1 MNKREIQRARD
12 ETRGCDYVTHF
23 NNAGSSLMP
32 APVADYL
39 YEFLQE
45 EEMKGG
51 YETAASR
58 SIELENFYV
67 RVAELINAKPK
78 EIAFVENAT
87 RAWDM
92 VFYSIPLKAGD
103 QIITVRSE
111 YGSNVIAY
119 LHRAKQTGAELVI
132 LENNDDGEPDTNQ
145 LRKLINKKT
154 KLISMSHI
162 PTGGGLVNPAS
173 EIGAIANE
181 YGVPYLL
188 DACQSV
194 GQMSVNVA
202 DIGCD
207 FLSATGRKFLRGP
220 RGTGFLYVKQDWIE
234 RLEPPLIDQFAA
246 NLLDEKTYL
255 LRRDARKFENW
266 ERYFAGQAAFGRAI
280 EYAMDFGLP
289 KIQQRIFKMA
299 DKLREGLQEIPQLEV
314 TDQGRLKCGIVTF
327 RHEAMDAATIKSEL
341 ARRKINVS
349 VSSGSGSRLSFMKRG
364 IEAVVRASIHY
375 YNSEEELEYF
385 LSKIRQLVA

>member
-1 MNKREIQRARD
+1 MNKREIQRARN
-12 ETRGCDYVTHF
+12 ETRGCEYVTHF
-23 NNAGSSLMP
+23 NNAGSSLMA

-58 SIELENFYV
+58 NMELENFYV

-92 VFYSIPLKAGD
+92 IFYSIPLKAGD

-132 LENNDDGEPDTNQ
+132 LDNNDDGEPDTDQ

-327 RHEAMDAATIKSEL
+327 RHEALDAAIIKSEL

-349 VSSGSGSRLSFMKRG
+349 VSSGSGSRLSFMERG
-364 IEAVVRASIHY
+364 IESVVRASMHY
-375 YNSEEELEYF
+375 YNSEEELEHF
-385 LSKIRQLVA
+385 LSEIRQLVA

>member
-92 VFYSIPLKAGD
+92 VFYSIPLEAGD

-162 PTGGGLVNPAS
+162 PTGGGLVNPAN

-188 DACQSV
+188 DACQSI
-194 GQMSVNVA
+194 GQMSVDVA

-220 RGTGFLYVKQDWIE
+220 RGTGFLYVKQDWID

-246 NLLDEKTYL
+246 DLLDEKTYL

-341 ARRKINVS
+341 AQRNINVS
-349 VSSGSGSRLSFMKRG
+349 VSSGSGSRLNFMERG
-364 IEAVVRASIHY
+364 IESVVRASIHY
-375 YNSEEELEYF
+375 YNSEEELEHF
-385 LSKIRQLVA
+385 LSKIRQLFA

>member
-87 RAWDM
+87 RAWDI

-194 GQMSVNVA
+194 GQMSVDVA

-327 RHEAMDAATIKSEL
+327 RHEALDAAIIKSEL

>member
-1 MNKREIQRARD
+1 YWPNYFPSTVWLGILGRRLRLCFFNYLFAGSNHSDFFISFAKFLNKKMRKKMNKREIQRARN
-12 ETRGCDYVTHF
+12 ETRGCENVTHF
-23 NNAGSSLMP
+23 NNAGSSLMA
-32 APVADYL
+32 APVADFL
-39 YEFLQE
+39 YEFLRE

-58 SIELENFYV
+58 SMELENFYV
-67 RVAELINAKPK
+67 RVAELINAKPE

-92 VFYSIPLKAGD
+92 IFYSIPLKAGD

-145 LRKLINKKT
+145 LRQLINKKT

-162 PTGGGLVNPAS
+162 PTGGGLVNPANK
-173 EIGAIANE
+173 IGAIANE

-194 GQMSVNVA
+194 GQMTVDVA

-220 RGTGFLYVKQDWIE
+220 RGTGFLYVKEDWIE

-246 NLLDEKTYL
+246 NLLDEKTYV

-266 ERYFAGQAAFGRAI
+266 ERYFAGQATFGRAI

-299 DKLREGLQEIPQLEV
+299 DKLREGLQEISQ
-314 TDQGRLKCGIVTF
+314 
-327 RHEAMDAATIKSEL
+327 
-341 ARRKINVS
+341 
-349 VSSGSGSRLSFMKRG
+349 
-364 IEAVVRASIHY
+364 
-375 YNSEEELEYF
+375 
-385 LSKIRQLVA
+385 

>member
-1 MNKREIQRARD
+1 MNKREIKRARN

-23 NNAGSSLMP
+23 NNAGSSLMA

-58 SIELENFYV
+58 STELENFYV

-92 VFYSIPLKAGD
+92 IFYSIPLKAGD

-145 LRKLINKKT
+145 LRKLVNKKT

-162 PTGGGLVNPAS
+162 PTGGGLVNPAN

-194 GQMSVNVA
+194 GQMSIDVE

-220 RGTGFLYVKQDWIE
+220 RGTGFLYVKEDWIE

-246 NLLDEKTYL
+246 SLLDEKTYL

-341 ARRKINVS
+341 ARRKVNVS
-349 VSSGSGSRLSFMKRG
+349 VSSGSGSRLSFMERG

-375 YNSEEELEYF
+375 YNSEGELENF
-385 LSKIRQLVA
+385 LSKIRQLVE

>member
-1 MNKREIQRARD
+1 MNKREIQRARN
-12 ETRGCDYVTHF
+12 ETRGCEYVTHF
-23 NNAGSSLMP
+23 NNAGSSLMA

-58 SIELENFYV
+58 NMELENFYV

-92 VFYSIPLKAGD
+92 IFYSIPLKAGD

-132 LENNDDGEPDTNQ
+132 LENNDDGEPDTDQ

-327 RHEAMDAATIKSEL
+327 RHEALDAATIKSEL

-349 VSSGSGSRLSFMKRG
+349 VSSGSGSRLSFMKR
-364 IEAVVRASIHY
+364 
-375 YNSEEELEYF
+375 ELRL
-385 LSKIRQLVA
+385 LSVPAYTTTTLKKS

>member
-1 MNKREIQRARD
+1 MGSEMCIRDRNRREIQRARN
-12 ETRGCDYVTHF
+12 ETRGCEYVTHF
-23 NNAGSSLMP
+23 NNAGSSLMA

-58 SIELENFYV
+58 NMELENFYV

-92 VFYSIPLKAGD
+92 IFYSIPLKAGD

-132 LENNDDGEPDTNQ
+132 LDNNDVGEPDIHQ

-194 GQMSVNVA
+194 GQM
-202 DIGCD
+202 
-207 FLSATGRKFLRGP
+207 LS
-220 RGTGFLYVKQDWIE
+220 
-234 RLEPPLIDQFAA
+234 LIH
-246 NLLDEKTYL
+246 
-255 LRRDARKFENW
+255 
-266 ERYFAGQAAFGRAI
+266 I
-280 EYAMDFGLP
+280 
-289 KIQQRIFKMA
+289 
-299 DKLREGLQEIPQLEV
+299 
-314 TDQGRLKCGIVTF
+314 
-327 RHEAMDAATIKSEL
+327 
-341 ARRKINVS
+341 
-349 VSSGSGSRLSFMKRG
+349 
-364 IEAVVRASIHY
+364 
-375 YNSEEELEYF
+375 
-385 LSKIRQLVA
+385 

>member
-1 MNKREIQRARD
+1 MNKREIQRARN
-12 ETRGCDYVTHF
+12 ETRGCEYVTHF

-132 LENNDDGEPDTNQ
+132 LDNNDDGEPDIDQ
-145 LRKLINKKT
+145 LRKLINK
-154 KLISMSHI
+154 
-162 PTGGGLVNPAS
+162 N
-173 EIGAIANE
+173 
-181 YGVPYLL
+181 
-188 DACQSV
+188 
-194 GQMSVNVA
+194 
-202 DIGCD
+202 
-207 FLSATGRKFLRGP
+207 
-220 RGTGFLYVKQDWIE
+220 
-234 RLEPPLIDQFAA
+234 
-246 NLLDEKTYL
+246 
-255 LRRDARKFENW
+255 
-266 ERYFAGQAAFGRAI
+266 
-280 EYAMDFGLP
+280 
-289 KIQQRIFKMA
+289 
-299 DKLREGLQEIPQLEV
+299 
-314 TDQGRLKCGIVTF
+314 
-327 RHEAMDAATIKSEL
+327 
-341 ARRKINVS
+341 RKI
-349 VSSGSGSRLSFMKRG
+349 G
-364 IEAVVRASIHY
+364 
-375 YNSEEELEYF
+375 
-385 LSKIRQLVA
+385 

>member
-1 MNKREIQRARD
+1 MNKREIQRARN
-12 ETRGCDYVTHF
+12 ETRGCEYVTHF
-23 NNAGSSLMP
+23 NNAGSSLMA

-58 SIELENFYV
+58 NMELENFYV

-92 VFYSIPLKAGD
+92 IFYSIPLKAGD

-162 PTGGGLVNPAS
+162 PTGGGLVNPAN

-188 DACQSV
+188 DACQSI
-194 GQMSVNVA
+194 GQMSVDVA

-327 RHEAMDAATIKSEL
+327 RHEALDAAIIKSEL

-349 VSSGSGSRLSFMKRG
+349 VSSGSGSRLSFMERG
-364 IEAVVRASIHY
+364 IESVVRASMHY
-375 YNSEEELEYF
+375 YNSEEELEHF
-385 LSKIRQLVA
+385 LSEIRQLVA

>member
-1 MNKREIQRARD
+1 MNKREIQRARN
-12 ETRGCDYVTHF
+12 ETRGCEYVTHF
-23 NNAGSSLMP
+23 NNAGSSLMA

-58 SIELENFYV
+58 NMELENFYV

-92 VFYSIPLKAGD
+92 IFYSIPLKAGD

-132 LENNDDGEPDTNQ
+132 LENNDDGEPDTDQ

-255 LRRDARKFENW
+255 LRGDARKFENW

-327 RHEAMDAATIKSEL
+327 RHEALDAATIKSEL

-349 VSSGSGSRLSFMKRG
+349 VSSGSGSRLSFMERG

-375 YNSEEELEYF
+375 YNSEEELEHF
-385 LSKIRQLVA
+385 LAKIRQLVA